1 MLLSGLYRRWYRGV
15 FFGVD
20 ARMKIL
26 TLDVETTPN
35 LAHVWQLWGQQNVGL
50 NQLMESSELLCAA
63 WKWHDDSRTQF
74 CVGPSFHKFMIGEW
88 PLAALYE
95 AVNMADAI
103 VTYNGK
109 KFDMPRL
116 NSAFI
121 ENGFDVPAPYQQIDL
136 YQTVKR
142 VFGWPSMKLDY
153 VAGKLLGENK
163 VKHEGHDLW
172 VKCMAGDPEA
182 WARMRE
188 YNMQDVVIT
197 EKLYD
202 KLLPWIPNHPNV
214 LLYGEDPTGRACPTC
229 GSLHYQQRGTRQ
241 LATGI
246 YVQYN
251 CNDCGAWFRDTK
263 RRDGSTV
270 R

>member
-1 MLLSGLYRRWYRGV
+1 LKL
-15 FFGVD
+15 
-20 ARMKIL
+20 L
-26 TLDVETTPN
+26 TLDIETTPN
-35 LAHVWQLWGQQNVGL
+35 LAHVWQLWGQHNVGL

-63 WKWHDDSRTQF
+63 YKWRGEDETHFIS
-74 CVGPSFHKFMIGEW
+74 GPSYEQNPGMGRTLKE
-88 PLAALYE
+88 LYE
-95 AVNMADAI
+95 AVCEADAI
-103 VTYNGK
+103 ITYNGK

-121 ENGFDVPAPYQQIDL
+121 EQGFDVPAPYQQIDL

-163 VKHEGHDLW
+163 VEHEGHGLW
-172 VKCMAGDPEA
+172 VKCMAGDEDA
-182 WARMRE
+182 WTRMRE

-202 KLLPWIPNHPNV
+202 KLMPWIPNHPNV
-214 LLYGEDPTGRACPTC
+214 LLYGDDVGGIACTYC
-229 GSLHYQQRGTRQ
+229 HSLDYQQRGTRQ
-241 LATGI
+241 LATGL
-246 YVQYN
+246 YQQYR
-251 CNDCGAWFRDTK
+251 CNECGAWFRKTK
-263 RRDGSTV
+263 RIDGSTV

>member
-1 MLLSGLYRRWYRGV
+1 MKLLT
-15 FFGVD
+15 VD
-20 ARMKIL
+20 I
-26 TLDVETTPN
+26 ETTPN
-35 LAHVWQLWGQQNVGL
+35 LAHVWQLWGQQNIGL

-63 WKWHDDSRTQF
+63 YKWHDIDSTF
-74 CVGPSFHKFMIGEW
+74 FIYGPNYADVDPGNGWGLSD
-88 PLAALYE
+88 LYD
-95 AVNMADAI
+95 AINLADAVI
-103 VTYNGK
+103 TYNGK
-109 KFDMPRL
+109 KFDIPRL

-121 ENGFDVPAPYQQIDL
+121 ENGFDVPAPYHQIDL

-172 VKCMAGDPEA
+172 VKCMAGDPDA

-202 KLLPWIPNHPNV
+202 KLKPWIPNHPNV
-214 LLYGEDPTGRACPTC
+214 LLYEENPAFRACPKC
-229 GSLHYQQRGTRQ
+229 GSEHYQKRGF
-241 LATGI
+241 LAKITGT
-246 YVQYN
+246 YQKYQ
-251 CNDCGAWFRDTK
+251 CQDCKGWFSDNK
-263 RRDGSTV
+263 RIDGSTV

>member
-1 MLLSGLYRRWYRGV
+1 VVLIKL
-15 FFGVD
+15 
-20 ARMKIL
+20 L
-26 TLDVETTPN
+26 TLDIETTPN
-35 LAHVWQLWGQQNVGL
+35 LAHVWQLWGQQHIGL

-63 WKWHDDSRTQF
+63 WKWQEDSRTQF
-74 CVGPSFHKFMIGEW
+74 CVGPSFEQHMPEEW

-95 AVNMADAI
+95 AVDMADAI
-103 VTYNGK
+103 ITYNGK

-172 VKCMAGDPEA
+172 VKCMAGDPDA
-182 WARMRE
+182 WTRMRE

-202 KLLPWIPNHPNV
+202 KLKSWIPNHPNI
-214 LLYGEDPTGRACPTC
+214 LLYEENPSFRACPKC
-229 GSLHYQQRGTRQ
+229 GSEHYQKRGF
-241 LATGI
+241 LAKLTGT
-246 YVQYN
+246 YQKYQ
-251 CNDCGAWFRDTK
+251 CQECKGWFSDNK
-263 RRDGSTV
+263 RIDGSTV

>member
-1 MLLSGLYRRWYRGV
+1 LKLLT
-15 FFGVD
+15 VD
-20 ARMKIL
+20 I
-26 TLDVETTPN
+26 ETTPN
-35 LAHVWQLWGQQNVGL
+35 LAHVWQLWGQQHIGL
-50 NQLMESSELLCAA
+50 NQLMESSELLCASY
-63 WKWHDDSRTQF
+63 KWHDIDQTYF
-74 CVGPSFHKFMIGEW
+74 IYGPRYEHIDPEDGW
-88 PLAALYE
+88 GLVDLYD
-95 AVNMADAI
+95 AVNLADAVI
-103 VTYNGK
+103 TYNGK
-109 KFDMPRL
+109 KFDIPRL

-121 ENGFDVPAPYQQIDL
+121 EQGYPVPAPYQQIDL

-153 VAGKLLGENK
+153 VAGKLLGVNK

-202 KLLPWIPNHPNV
+202 KLRSWITNHPNV
-214 LLYGEDPTGRACPTC
+214 LLYDDNPEIKACTFC
-229 GSLHYQQRGTRQ
+229 GSGSFQRRGERR

-246 YVQYN
+246 YQQYR
-251 CNDCGAWFRDTK
+251 CNDCGGWFKETK
-263 RRDGSTV
+263 RLNGSTV
-270 R
+270 RS

>member
-1 MLLSGLYRRWYRGV
+1 
-15 FFGVD
+15 
-20 ARMKIL
+20 MKIL
-26 TLDVETTPN
+26 TVDIETTPN
-35 LAHVWQLWGQQNVGL
+35 LAHIWRLWGQQNIGL

-63 WKWHDDSRTQF
+63 YKWHGEDQTYF
-74 CVGPSFHKFMIGEW
+74 VYGPSYFHIDPEDGW
-88 PLAALYE
+88 GLADLYD
-95 AVNMADAI
+95 AVNLADAI

-109 KFDMPRL
+109 KFDIPRL

-202 KLLPWIPNHPNV
+202 KLLPWIPSHPNV
-214 LLYGEDPTGRACPTC
+214 LLYDENPSMRACPRC
-229 GSLHYQQRGTRQ
+229 GSSHYQSRGPRQ

-246 YVQYN
+246 YQQYR
-251 CNDCGAWFRDTK
+251 CNDCGAWFRETK
-263 RRDGSTV
+263 RTDGSTV

>member
-1 MLLSGLYRRWYRGV
+1 MKLLT
-15 FFGVD
+15 VD
-20 ARMKIL
+20 I
-26 TLDVETTPN
+26 ETTPN
-35 LAHVWQLWGQQNVGL
+35 LAHVWQLWGQQHIGL

-63 WKWHDDSRTQF
+63 YKWHHQAETYF
-74 CVGPSFHKFMIGEW
+74 IVGPSYRDIVEDVSADNVVDGGLKD
-88 PLAALYE
+88 LYF
-95 AVNMADAI
+95 AVSEADAVI
-103 VTYNGK
+103 TYNGK

-214 LLYGEDPTGRACPTC
+214 LLYDENPGVLGCPYC
-229 GSLHYQQRGTRQ
+229 GSGRVHRRGERQ
-241 LATGI
+241 LSTGL
-246 YVQYN
+246 YERYQ
-251 CNDCGAWFRDTK
+251 CQDCKGWLRKTK
-263 RRDGSTV
+263 RLDGTTV

>member
-1 MLLSGLYRRWYRGV
+1 LKLLT
-15 FFGVD
+15 VD
-20 ARMKIL
+20 I
-26 TLDVETTPN
+26 ETTPN
-35 LAHVWQLWGQQNVGL
+35 LAHVWQLWGQQNIGL

-63 WKWHDDSRTQF
+63 YKWHDQPAEDTTF
-74 CVGPSFHKFMIGEW
+74 ILGPSYQTLHLPHHLYDGY
-88 PLAALYE
+88 LSALYE
-95 AVNMADAI
+95 CINAADAVI
-103 VTYNGK
+103 TYNGK
-109 KFDMPRL
+109 KFDIPRL

-121 ENGFDVPAPYQQIDL
+121 ENGFDVPAPYHQIDL

-142 VFGWPSMKLDY
+142 VFSWPSHKLDY

-163 VKHEGHDLW
+163 VKHEGHELW

-202 KLLPWIPNHPNV
+202 KLKPWIPNHPNV
-214 LLYGEDPTGRACPTC
+214 LLYEENPAFRACPKC
-229 GSLHYQQRGTRQ
+229 GSEHYQKRGF
-241 LATGI
+241 LAKITGT
-246 YVQYN
+246 YQKYQ
-251 CNDCGAWFRDTK
+251 CQDCKGWFSDNK
-263 RRDGSTV
+263 RIDGSTV

>member
-1 MLLSGLYRRWYRGV
+1 V
-15 FFGVD
+15 
-20 ARMKIL
+20 KIL
-26 TLDVETTPN
+26 TLDIETTPN
-35 LAHVWQLWGQQNVGL
+35 LAHVWQLWGQQNIGL

-63 WKWHDDSRTQF
+63 YKWHDNEKVEF
-74 CVGPSFHKFMIGEW
+74 AVGPGYYLELGSFGVSLKQ
-88 PLAALYE
+88 LYE
-95 AVNMADAI
+95 AICEADAV

-109 KFDMPRL
+109 KFDIPRL

-142 VFGWPSMKLDY
+142 VFSWPSMKLDY

-163 VKHEGHDLW
+163 VKHEGHELW

-214 LLYGEDPTGRACPTC
+214 LLYTDDPSGIACTYC
-229 GSLHYQQRGTRQ
+229 GSLSYQKRGPRQ
-241 LATGI
+241 LATGL
-246 YVQYN
+246 YHQYR
-251 CNDCGAWFRDTK
+251 CNDCGAWFRLTK
-263 RRDGSTV
+263 RFDGSTV

>member
-1 MLLSGLYRRWYRGV
+1 
-15 FFGVD
+15 
-20 ARMKIL
+20 MKIL
-26 TLDVETTPN
+26 TLDIETTPN
-35 LAHVWQLWGQQNVGL
+35 LAHVWQLWGQQNIGL

-63 WKWHDDSRTQF
+63 YKWHSEDTTRF
-74 CVGPSFHKFMIGEW
+74 VVGPEYANISAEALPYEISADGGI
-88 PLAALYE
+88 AQLYE
-95 AVNMADAI
+95 AVCEADAVI
-103 VTYNGK
+103 TYNGK

-163 VKHEGHDLW
+163 VKHEGHSLW
-172 VKCMAGDPEA
+172 VQCMAGDPDA

-214 LLYGEDPTGRACPTC
+214 LLYDENPGVLGCTYC
-229 GSLHYQQRGTRQ
+229 GSGRVHRRGERQ
-241 LATGI
+241 LSTGL
-246 YVQYN
+246 YERYQ
-251 CNDCGAWFRDTK
+251 CQDCKAWLRKTK
-263 RRDGSTV
+263 RLDGSTV

>member
-1 MLLSGLYRRWYRGV
+1 
-15 FFGVD
+15 VD
-20 ARMKIL
+20 I
-26 TLDVETTPN
+26 ETTPN
-35 LAHVWQLWGQQNVGL
+35 LAHVWQLWGQQHIGL

-63 WKWHDDSRTQF
+63 YKWHGDPRTNF
-74 CVGPSFHKFMIGEW
+74 IVGPS
-88 PLAALYE
+88 YE
-95 AVNMADAI
+95 DIAYQVLPYDIANGRLSDLFNAVELADAVI
-103 VTYNGK
+103 TYNGK
-109 KFDMPRL
+109 KFDIPRL

-142 VFGWPSMKLDY
+142 VFGWPSMKLNY

-214 LLYGEDPTGRACPTC
+214 LLYTDDPSGIACTYC
-229 GSLHYQQRGTRQ
+229 GSLSYQRRGPRQ

-246 YVQYN
+246 YQQYR
-251 CNDCGAWFRDTK
+251 CNDCGAWFRLTK
-263 RRDGSTV
+263 RQDGSTV

>member
-1 MLLSGLYRRWYRGV
+1 
-15 FFGVD
+15 
-20 ARMKIL
+20 MKIL
-26 TLDVETTPN
+26 TLDIETTPN
-35 LAHVWQLWGQQNVGL
+35 LAHVWQLWGQQHIGL

-63 WKWHDDSRTQF
+63 YKWHNEEDTKF
-74 CVGPSFHKFMIGEW
+74 VIGPR
-88 PLAALYE
+88 YE
-95 AVNMADAI
+95 LIQTEPYYTLRNLFDVVNEADAV

-136 YQTVKR
+136 YQTVKK

-163 VKHEGHDLW
+163 VRHEGHDLW
-172 VKCMAGDPEA
+172 VKCMAGDPDA

-188 YNMQDVVIT
+188 YNMQDVVVT

-202 KLLPWIPNHPNV
+202 KLLPWIPGHPNV
-214 LLYGEDPTGRACPTC
+214 LLYTDDPSGIACTYC
-229 GSLHYQQRGTRQ
+229 GSLSYQKRGPRQ

-246 YVQYN
+246 YHQFR
-251 CNDCGAWFRDTK
+251 CNDCGAWFRLVK
-263 RRDGSTV
+263 RENGSTV